1 MMARN
6 FSNMLKDT
14 STKFHMTNNQPAS
27 RQFKYRIICPLEKG
41 EYLKKKKIRRF
52 EKQAEAMVK
61 KRLPSNERRLAGWQQ
76 QWKPGEWSPVVS
88 KN

>member
-61 KRLPSNERRLAGWQQ
+61 KRLPSNERRLAG
-76 QWKPGEWSPVVS
+76 
-88 KN
+88 